1 MLLSCYAYFKM
12 DYDEDNVSTKEE
24 NVSKQFENSYTKR
37 LVILRSTIRIRKFK
51 LNWCSLKNTS
61 RIKYAL
67 LEYRSGIFIGKLSF
81 IAYST
86 VFYKFRH
93 DILFTIVT
101 GSFKFN
107 QHILTSGTTIELQSY
122 RRFSISNLSSN
133 IGIIEFRFKIS
144 NELVH
149 LSSQSSQSSI

>member
-1 MLLSCYAYFKM
+1 M
-12 DYDEDNVSTKEE
+12 DYDEDNVSTREE
-24 NVSKQFENSYTKR
+24 NVSKQFENSYNKR

-67 LEYRSGIFIGKLSF
+67 LEYRS
-81 IAYST
+81 AYST
-86 VFYKFRH
+86 VFCKFRH

-122 RRFSISNLSSN
+122 RSSN